1 VSNFFELALAAA
13 IALLRFQSS
22 AACGTVVGVLVE
34 VPAMLSVARIVLR
47 GRDGYHRLR
56 TV

>member
-1 VSNFFELALAAA
+1 MSNFFELALAAA
-13 IALLRFQSS
+13 IALFRFQSG
-22 AACGTVVGVLVE
+22 AAFGTVVGVLVD
-34 VPAMLSVARIVLR
+34 VPAMLSGCAHRAV